1 MSALAWL
8 TVDPASVRK
17 TLASSQ
23 IRSTTL
29 ERKVLDLEQQLAN
42 KDRVIED
49 MRSESARLEN
59 ERHQLY
65 ENERREKN
73 DADARADAWAQERV
87 SLRLPQAS

>member
-1 MSALAWL
+1 M
-8 TVDPASVRK
+8 RK

-23 IRSTTL
+23 MRSTTL
-29 ERKVLDLEQQLAN
+29 ERKLLDLEQQLAD

-49 MRSESARLEN
+49 LRSESARLEN

-73 DADARADAWAQERV
+73 DSDARAQAWAEEKVRCT
-87 SLRLPQAS
+87 LALC